1 MIMKNRKKIL
11 SLITY
16 QELIRKMPLIG
27 VSSKIRPKTTLPN
40 RGSLPEL
47 ILLSLR
53 ILRSKL

>member
-1 MIMKNRKKIL
+1 MMMKNRKKIL

-16 QELIRKMPLIG
+16 QELIRKMLLIG
-27 VSSKIRPKTTLPN
+27 VASKIRPKTTLPN